1 MKGAWYVHVTRIP
14 RTDGSDGIPPVSSQE
29 RGAPPWRLLTFLAS
43 LLGYP
48 SRHVVVG
55 PVGRPLGPAG
65 AGPTVSASRAVSVRV
80 LLAQSATSSW
90 ARARRTTTTQVTH
103 RVDLAD
109 LATRGART
117 RVSGDGAHRAI
128 LPCGPTRTVR
138 GGQGGGGGRMMN
150 GGDGEMN
157 SVVIEIWEEQA
168 IKASNCSH
176 LTMAVLVIWLHY
188 QNGDART
195 HNVTSKYTKTVH
207 NLICW
212 W

>member
-80 LLAQSATSSW
+80 LLAQSATSPW

-138 GGQGGGGGRMMN
+138 GGQGGGGG
-150 GGDGEMN
+150 
-157 SVVIEIWEEQA
+157 
-168 IKASNCSH
+168 
-176 LTMAVLVIWLHY
+176 
-188 QNGDART
+188 DAWWMEVMGRW
-195 HNVTSKYTKTVH
+195 TV
-207 NLICW
+207 W